1 MLKAVF
7 FDFDGTLAKTEEGYL
22 RNYKKLIERTGFTFY
37 KEDEPFLVG
46 KGTILRSEYLNEKYG
61 YGIDGESLRKEFR
74 KMNEEMFTEE
84 AGHFMY
90 EDVIDCLNELKK
102 EGLRLYLCTNT
113 KRDLIE
119 YALEKMGIGSY
130 FEDIL
135 SGQDPDVMVRKP
147 DPELYRILLRRS
159 SLEKEEAVVIED
171 SPGGVEAAKGAG
183 ILTVGLTRIIPADVL
198 QADIAI
204 SSLKELPDILKGLS
218 FDSHMNS

>member
-22 RNYKKLIERTGFTFY
+22 HNYKKLIERIGFTFH

-61 YGIDGESLRKEFR
+61 YDIDGESLRKEFR
-74 KMNEEMFTEE
+74 KMNEEMFINE

-90 EDVIDCLNELKK
+90 DDVLTCLEEMKK
-102 EGLRLYLCTNT
+102 RGYALYLCTNT
-113 KRDLIE
+113 KRDLID
-119 YALEKMGIGSY
+119 YALGKMGIGSY
-130 FEDIL
+130 FEGIL
-135 SGQDPDVMVRKP
+135 SGQDPDVMIRKP
-147 DPELYRILLRRS
+147 DPGIYQTLLKRYGY
-159 SLEKEEAVVIED
+159 EKEEAVVIED
-171 SPGGVEAAKGAG
+171 SPGGVIAARGAG
-183 ILTVGLTRIIPADVL
+183 ILSIGLTRIIPAEVL

-204 SSLKELPDILKGLS
+204 PSLKELPDVLDKLS